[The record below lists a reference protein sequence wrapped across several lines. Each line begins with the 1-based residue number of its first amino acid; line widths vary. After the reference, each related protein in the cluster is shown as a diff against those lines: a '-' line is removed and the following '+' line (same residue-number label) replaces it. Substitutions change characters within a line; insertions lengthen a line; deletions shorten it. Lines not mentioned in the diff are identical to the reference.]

1 MTAEKQHR
9 RTFLLDD
16 IPAPEDAFAS
26 DGAPG
31 PHQRVADAI
40 VELITSPDEHGGK
53 MIGLE
58 GGWGSGKSTV
68 VRFMRDRLAEND
80 HYTVIPFDAWA
91 HEGDPL
97 RRTYLETVIRHLQ
110 ECQWIAQKPW
120 DKKKKEIANRR
131 RVTRTKTVPKTTK
144 LGTWL
149 SLSVFCLP
157 AGAAF
162 LASGL
167 DDGITLY
174 PNADPAWTFIVGA
187 LLTFA
192 PLLVLLKHAAYLVF
206 KDRVPWKRV
215 FEPTHWSF
223 LEGKTTSETKTE
235 TVETPNPTS
244 IEFEGYFA
252 DAMNEALD
260 ADKRRRILLVL
271 DNLDRVDPEDAI
283 GIWSTLQTFLQEGG
297 HRDDTWFEQLWVLVP
312 YDPRGL
318 RKLWDNRE
326 PDKQRGAQVQPN
338 EHESATD
345 VSVEEDRHASG
356 SFLDKSFQIRFRVP
370 PPVLSDWKPYL
381 FSLLK
386 KALPD
391 HNEEDRHTLYRVFEH
406 CRPNAGEPPTPRELK
421 LYVNQIGA
429 IHRQWQDEFPIGHV
443 AYYVLQCRNH
453 QSVVHKLRADD
464 FPDSSAQRLLGEDL
478 QRDLAGLAFNAPA
491 DKGIELLLADPIYQN
506 LANGRHEELMDLE
519 TRHAAGFWAV
529 LDIVVS
535 IKIQEAEP
543 LVIAQAG
550 QCLSQSALLSDTEAL
565 EAKTVRRGIREAAEA
580 IAQWQPFDE
589 TMAKGIAALCR
600 IQNDLPFSRKIGDAA
615 ATTLADAKVQEDSPT
630 MVAAILIVLRCLS
643 DLDHADA
650 IPKQITLPVD
660 AAGWITTCEGLAE
673 EDGDKRYWKHVRPKA
688 KFDEISKAIVAAVNG
703 GEFSQEH
710 IDAVLVSDACPLK
723 SSWNE
728 VVTAVTTRLN
738 AGNATETSE
747 VRLLFEGLWEL
758 RNLESEEAKNS
769 LNTLVTGGHVMH
781 LLHQAVAQKDQECQ
795 AICIATSLREA
806 PTAAVPPAVGNSAA
820 GHAKLTNLLASSN
833 KEIAD
838 QIVLLLRKHDELGIL
853 FDIADEKKSY
863 DPLINACLRVV
874 AESGSPQ
881 ELFSCDV
888 VLERW
893 QAIQGALNTEDDDS
907 CFESLLATLA
917 AEHNLCQ
924 GIQEAENGFSPDGA
938 SLYWMIVTQTDGDID
953 TFVKW
958 CKDGLGRM
966 DATAWGADLQG
977 EFDCVWLACNL
988 ADKGATPKLTTPL
1001 SDALAD
1007 HARSLAAGEHVPEE
1021 AVLKRWQDLLGYL
1034 DENVRKT
1041 LRPRLLSVAV
1051 DAGGDIQEAFFQMYG
1066 DEIADSES
1074 LSGNDK
1080 TVPNLFAALVE
1091 KNNTSGLHWLK
1102 GFFESNKAFLDSV
1115 SSKSDAK
1122 AFETRLRD
1130 RLTSGGDGEA
1140 QTLVE
1145 EIAETLKIELPEDES
1160 EADDSEGDKSE
1171 PAEE

>member
-131 RVTRTKTVPKTTK
+131 RVTRTKTIPKTTK

-167 DDGITLY
+167 DDGITFDT
-174 PNADPAWTFIVGA
+174 NAGPAWTFIVGA
-187 LLTFA
+187 LLSFA
-192 PLLVLLKHAAYLVF
+192 PLLVLLIHAACLVF
-206 KDRVPWKRV
+206 KRPISWKRV
-215 FEPTHWSF
+215 LESDRWCF
-223 LEGKTTSETKTE
+223 LEGKATSETKTE

-244 IEFEGYFA
+244 IEFEGYFT
-252 DAMNEALD
+252 DAMKEALG
-260 ADKRRRILLVL
+260 ADGKRRLLLVL

-283 GIWSTLQTFLQEGG
+283 GIWSTLQTFLQEGV
-297 HRDDTWFEQLWVLVP
+297 HRDDTWFKQLWVLVP
-312 YDPRGL
+312 YDPSGL

-326 PDKQRGAQVQPN
+326 ADKQRGAQDQAN
-338 EHESATD
+338 EDRSAND
-345 VSVEEDRHASG
+345 ASAEEDRHASG

-381 FSLLK
+381 DKLVK

-391 HNEEDRHTLYRVFEH
+391 HDEGDRHTLYRVFEH

-453 QSVVHKLRADD
+453 QSIVQKLRSGN

-478 QRDLAGLAFNAPA
+478 QRNLAGLAFNAPA

-506 LANGRHEELMDLE
+506 LANGRHEELMGLE

-535 IKIQEAEP
+535 TKIQEAEP

-550 QCLSQSALLSDTEAL
+550 QCLSQPALFSDTEAL
-565 EAKTVRRGIREAAEA
+565 EAETVRRDIRKAAEA
-580 IAQWQPFDE
+580 VAQWKPLDE
-589 TMAKGIAALCR
+589 TMAVGISALCR
-600 IQNDLPFSRKIGDAA
+600 IQNDLSFSRKIGGAVAA
-615 ATTLADAKVQEDSPT
+615 TLADAKVQEDSPT
-630 MVAAILIVLRCLS
+630 MVAAMLIVLRCLS
-643 DLDHADA
+643 DLDHTDA

-660 AAGWITTCEGLAE
+660 AAGWITTCQGLAE
-673 EDGDKRYWKHVRPKA
+673 RYWKHVRPKVEFA
-688 KFDEISKAIVAAVNG
+688 EISKALVTAING
-703 GEFSQEH
+703 GEFGQEH
-710 IDAVLVSDACPLK
+710 IDAVLVSDACPVK

-738 AGNATETSE
+738 AGKATETSE

-758 RNLESEEAKNS
+758 RHLESEEAKNS

-781 LLHQAVAQKDQECQ
+781 HLHQTVAQEDQECQ

-806 PTAAVPPAVGNSAA
+806 PTAAVPPVVGDSAA
-820 GHAKLTNLLASSN
+820 GHTRLTKMLASSN
-833 KEIAD
+833 KEIAKK
-838 QIVLLLRKHDELGIL
+838 IVLLLRKHDELGVL
-853 FDIADEKKSY
+853 FEIADAKKQY
-863 DPLINACLRVV
+863 DPLISTCLRVV
-874 AESGSPQ
+874 AEDTSPQ

-907 CFESLLATLA
+907 CFGSLLAKLA
-917 AEHNLCQ
+917 TEHNLCQ
-924 GIQEAENGFSPDGA
+924 GIQEAEKGFSPEDAELYWTIVAQADGA
-938 SLYWMIVTQTDGDID
+938 ID
-953 TFVKW
+953 TFLKW
-958 CKDGLGRM
+958 CKDGLRRM

-977 EFDCVWLACNL
+977 TCDCVRLACSL
-988 ADKGATPKLTTPL
+988 ADKGATPKLTTHL
-1001 SDALAD
+1001 GDALVAD
-1007 HARSLAAGEHVPEE
+1007 HARSLAAGKHVPEE

-1034 DENVRKT
+1034 DENVRNT
-1041 LRPRLLSVAV
+1041 LRPHLLLVAV
-1051 DAGGDIQEAFFQMYG
+1051 DVGGDIQEAFFQMYG
-1066 DEIADSES
+1066 DEIADSEI

-1091 KNNTSGLHWLK
+1091 KNNMSGLRWLK
-1102 GFFESNKAFLDSV
+1102 GFFESNKAFLGSV
-1115 SSKSDAK
+1115 SSKIDVS

-1130 RLTSGGDGEA
+1130 RLISGGDGEA
-1140 QTLVE
+1140 QRLVE
-1145 EIAETLKIELPEDES
+1145 EIAEILGVERPEDES